1 MIVISRGGETK
12 DIIDV
17 MKIAKMNGC
26 KMLLISEQIHSSM
39 SKLSDYTINVSVSKD
54 EGYDIDSRLHM
65 HLAIEYLLRELV
77 NQHLYSKK
85 YL

>member
-1 MIVISRGGETK
+1 MISRGGETK
-12 DIIDV
+12 DIINV
-17 MKIAKMNGC
+17 MKTAKMNGC
-26 KMLLISEQIHSSM
+26 QILLISEKINSTM
-39 SKLSDYTINVSVSKD
+39 SKLSDYTVNVSVSKD